1 MYLRDLNKRI
11 KDFGWDLSRASGRK
25 NTRWLVS
32 CLSGSE
38 YKKYCKI
45 KTDLKNLSEKHFLI
59 TQKANN
65 LPRNVWLYRK
75 YNFEIVFLLLL

>member
-59 TQKANN
+59 TPITYLVMFGCIENTI
-65 LPRNVWLYRK
+65 LR
-75 YNFEIVFLLLL
+75 